1 MKNGAL
7 QRSDFYL
14 VQKTLRHP
22 LFFEGVSLHS
32 GKVCRIELRP
42 APANQGILFVR
53 ADMPGS
59 EPIPARF
66 EYVINTN
73 LATTVGHLET
83 PKVHVATVEH
93 LMAALYGAGL
103 NNVTVFVHGDEVPI
117 LDGSAYPFVTAIQQA
132 GFEFQPFTAPVLKV
146 KKPIKYYAK
155 GAICELLPRESL
167 RLTTSIDFPHPLI
180 GQQTYATDVVPQI
193 FFDDVSKARTFGF
206 LRDVEHLKRMNLAQG
221 ASLENVLAFDEKEI
235 LNPEGARYLDEC
247 VRHKLLDALG
257 DLALC
262 GSYIQGEFVSFR
274 GGHSI
279 HLGLLQSLA
288 EHTGSWQIETPEPLS
303 LGKWDTSE
311 LPLRPAVTL

>member
-32 GKVCRIELRP
+32 GKVSRVELRP
-42 APANQGILFVR
+42 APANSGVTFVR
-53 ADMPGS
+53 ADLPGS
-59 EPIPARF
+59 APIPAKV

-73 LATTVGHLET
+73 LATTVGHLDKPE
-83 PKVHVATVEH
+83 VHVATVEH
-93 LMAALYGAGL
+93 LMAAVYGAGL
-103 NNVTVFVHGDEVPI
+103 NNVTIFVHGDEVPI
-117 LDGSAYPFVTAIQQA
+117 LDGSAYPFVTAIQAA

-167 RLTTSIDFPHPLI
+167 RLTTSVDFPHPLI
-180 GQQTYATDVVPQI
+180 GQQTYAADIVPQT
-193 FFDDVSKARTFGF
+193 FFDEVSKARTFGF
-206 LRDVEHLKRMNLAQG
+206 LRDFEHLKRMNLAQG
-221 ASLENVLAFDEKEI
+221 ASLENVLAFDENEI

-279 HLGLLQSLA
+279 HWGLLQSLA
-288 EHTGSWQIETPEPLS
+288 DHRGSWELELPEPLS
-303 LGKWDTSE
+303 LGKWEAEAPYRST
-311 LPLRPAVTL
+311 VTL